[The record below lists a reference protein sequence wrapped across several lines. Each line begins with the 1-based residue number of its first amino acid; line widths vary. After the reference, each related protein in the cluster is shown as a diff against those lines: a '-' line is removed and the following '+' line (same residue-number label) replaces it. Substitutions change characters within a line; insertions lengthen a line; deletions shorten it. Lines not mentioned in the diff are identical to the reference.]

1 MRSQTEGV
9 VASYPADCFYTQKP
23 ASSHPVPN
31 RTLFDICGSALRIA
45 VVLVFARSARRFCEA
60 GELLG

>member
-9 VASYPADCFYTQKP
+9 VARQPADCLYTQKP
-23 ASSHPVPN
+23 ATSHLVPN
-31 RTLFDICGSALRIA
+31 RTLSDTCGSALRIA
-45 VVLVFARSARRFCEA
+45 VVLAFARSAGRSCEA